1 MRPENEPH
9 FLLQAVADALTI
21 LLEPGSFAAAT
32 TEFLGRLGSAVG
44 VDRAY
49 YFENI
54 SGVVPLSCSQRCE
67 WVREGISREL
77 HNPVLQNICYEEM
90 LPGVLTMLLEG
101 NTFAIL
107 TRDSLSPLREI
118 LEDQGVLSLALMP
131 VHSHGE
137 FIGFIG
143 FDDCVTER
151 VWKDEELEALR
162 AAAAGLGGAIMRHKM
177 EESMSARTEELT
189 MSRRVA
195 LSLMEDAQ
203 KAVAASEQASTAKS
217 AFLAMM
223 SHEIRTPLNGV
234 IGFTDLLLAENLPA
248 HQEELV
254 STIRSC
260 GNSLLGLISDI
271 LDLSKIESGRMDM
284 EMLPCSLRECLQEVL
299 ASFEP
304 ALRSKRLSVQ
314 SRIGDAVPEELVTD
328 PKRFRQIFFNL
339 VGNAI
344 KFTSEGGITVR
355 IDATST
361 PGGRLL
367 LDCEVSDT
375 GIGIPAGEQERIFE
389 VFGQADP
396 SIHRR
401 FGGSGLGLAICK
413 KLVEAMGGKIS
424 VESAPGKGTAFKFLI
439 PAYRSEKAQL
449 FEPAAEAAAPADM
462 RGLRVLAVDDVQT
475 NLRLMTGIL
484 RRLGCEPATAADGQQ
499 AVECVMES
507 RFDVIFMD
515 VLMPVCDGLEAT
527 QLIRKYEAE
536 NKGRKP
542 AYIVALTADAFA
554 ENKVRCLD
562 AGMDEFL
569 TKPLRMDLISA
580 AIQRGIKKRG
590 AGEQRGSHSLPP
602 LVT

>member
-1 MRPENEPH
+1 MRPETEPR

-32 TEFLGRLGSAVG
+32 TDFLGCLGSAVG

-54 SGVVPLSCSQRCE
+54 TGSPTLSCSQRCE
-67 WVREGISREL
+67 WVRDGISREL
-77 HNPVLQNICYEEM
+77 HNPVLQNIRYDEM
-90 LPGVLTMLLEG
+90 LPGILDVLLEG
-101 NTFAIL
+101 TTVPIL
-107 TRDSLSPLREI
+107 TRESRSPLREI
-118 LEDQGVLSLALMP
+118 LEAQDVLSLALMP

-151 VWKDEELEALR
+151 VWKHEELEALR

-234 IGFTDLLLAENLPA
+234 IGFTDLLLEEDLPA

-284 EMLPCSLRECLQEVL
+284 EMLPCSLRGCLQEVL

-304 ALRSKRLSVQ
+304 ALKSKRLSVE
-314 SRIGDAVPEELVTD
+314 SRIGDTVPDEIVTD
-328 PKRFRQIFFNL
+328 PKRVRQIFFNL

-367 LDCEVSDT
+367 LDCEVLDT

-401 FGGSGLGLAICK
+401 FGGSGLGLTICK
-413 KLVEAMGGKIS
+413 KLVEAMGGNIS
-424 VESAPGKGTAFKFLI
+424 VESAPGKGTAFKFRI
-439 PAYRSEKAQL
+439 PAYRSGKSPL
-449 FEPAAEAAAPADM
+449 LEPAAESAPPADL
-462 RGLRVLAVDDVQT
+462 RGLRVLAVDDVHT

-484 RRLGCEPATAADGQQ
+484 RRLGCEPSTAADGRQ
-499 AVECVMES
+499 AFERVKEN

-527 QLIRKYEAE
+527 QLIRNHEAE
-536 NKGRKP
+536 SRGCKP

-554 ENKVRCLD
+554 ENKVRCLE

-580 AIQRGIKKRG
+580 AIQRGIQKG
-590 AGEQRGSHSLPP
+590 AR
-602 LVT
+602 

>member
-1 MRPENEPH
+1 MMRPENAPH

-32 TEFLGRLGSAVG
+32 TDFLGRLGSAVG

-54 SGVVPLSCSQRCE
+54 SGIVPLSCSQRCE

-77 HNPVLQNICYEEM
+77 HNPVLQNICYEET
-90 LPGVLTMLLEG
+90 LPGVLPVLLDG
-101 NTFAIL
+101 TTIPIL
-107 TRDSLSPLREI
+107 TREALSPLREI

-151 VWKDEELEALR
+151 VWKEEELEALR

-203 KAVAASEQASTAKS
+203 KAVAASEQASMAKS

-284 EMLPCSLRECLQEVL
+284 EMLPCSMRECLREVL

-304 ALRSKRLSVQ
+304 ALKSKRLSVE
-314 SRIGDAVPEELVTD
+314 SRIGDTVPEEIVTD

-344 KFTSEGGITVR
+344 KFTSQGGITVR

-367 LDCEVSDT
+367 LDCEVLDT

-413 KLVEAMGGKIS
+413 KLVEAMGGRIS
-424 VESAPGKGTAFKFLI
+424 VESVLGKGTAFKFLI
-439 PAYRSEKAQL
+439 PAYRSGKAQL
-449 FEPAAEAAAPADM
+449 ELAAETAAPADLQ
-462 RGLRVLAVDDVQT
+462 GLQVLAVDDVPT

-499 AVECVMES
+499 AVESVKES

-536 NKGRKP
+536 HKGRKP

-554 ENKVRCLD
+554 ENKVRCLE

-580 AIQRGIKKRG
+580 AIQRGIRKG
-590 AGEQRGSHSLPP
+590 AH
-602 LVT
+602 